1 MQKIKLLKLSL
12 ILIMMMLL
20 LPGIPASGN
29 TENLGTIKISFPGT
43 QLTEPAYIVPV
54 KDGRDTLELI
64 DTQSA
69 EISTLRDIMVSKDLQ
84 VDKLIAA
91 IEDLN
96 TNRLAERSEWQ
107 TQVKN
112 LYSENTALDKKFST
126 EKRKHWGIGVCAGV
140 DHTGQAVIGF
150 GITYSFIKF

>member
-1 MQKIKLLKLSL
+1 MRRIKLRKLSL

-20 LPGIPASGN
+20 LPGIPASAN

-69 EISTLRDIMVSKDLQ
+69 EILALREIAELKDMQ
-84 VDKLIAA
+84 IDKLIAA

-126 EKRKHWGIGVCAGV
+126 EKRKRWGIGVCAGV
-140 DHTGQAVIGF
+140 DHTGQAVVGF
-150 GITYSFIKF
+150 GITYSLVKF